1 VFVSIIVNDYFRG
14 ERKIETDTTNKEE
27 VQNDRNE
34 MEETINMNNISN
46 WSVTVAQDFP
56 TRKQPSDWLP
66 LCTHVK
72 K

>member
-34 MEETINMNNISN
+34 MEETVNMDIISN
-46 WSVTVAQDFP
+46 WSVTVVQDFP
-56 TRKQPSDWLP
+56 TRKQLSDWLP